1 MQRLAPGESFVLEM
15 VSFVDPEIFLSGD
28 PVTIVVSLYTGDGD
42 EDGLYTYGSVTIP
55 VTLTEIPQ

>member
-1 MQRLAPGESFVLEM
+1 MQRLAPEESFVLEM

-28 PVTIVVSLYTGDGD
+28 PVTIVVRLYTGDGL
-42 EDGLYTYGSVTIP
+42 ETYGSVTIP